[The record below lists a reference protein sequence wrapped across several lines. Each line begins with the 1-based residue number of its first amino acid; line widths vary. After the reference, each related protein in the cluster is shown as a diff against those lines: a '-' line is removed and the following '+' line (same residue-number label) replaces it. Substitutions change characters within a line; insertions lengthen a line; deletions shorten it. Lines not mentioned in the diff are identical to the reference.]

1 MTMFKRRVRARS
13 LVTVFAAL
21 LSLVVAL
28 LVGGNAA
35 SASSSATTEQAFI
48 TMYGWYD
55 NTPPSATISYPVIHQ
70 TAGGTGTWAD
80 PITYASSTA
89 ETKAGTRIYV
99 PRVQKYFIMEDDC
112 SECDADWS
120 GHGPD
125 GGPNM
130 WHFDLWL
137 GGKGGNAISAIE
149 CEDALTNYN
158 PDNTPKLE
166 SVLVNPPSNETVSSA
181 PLFNTSNGNCYGGAK
196 PLITVGQY
204 KNKGTSQCLNDPGD
218 KTTAGWTL
226 GMAACSSAAGEQF
239 IFDGTFL
246 SVGKVANSV
255 RRGLRGLRWRQ
266 HHVQGVQRRSDPAV
280 VRQHQPDHLRHPD
293 GQAVLPHQRQQGD
306 RRQVLGWR
314 VCRAVDVPHDPFR
327 RSWRLTPHDPVAPH
341 RSIRCGATVI
351 VK

>member
-1 MTMFKRRVRARS
+1 MAMFKRRVRARS

-35 SASSSATTEQAFI
+35 SASSSASTEQAFV

-70 TAGGTGTWAD
+70 EAGGTGTWSD

-125 GGPNM
+125 GGPNL

-166 SVLVNPPSNETVSSA
+166 SVIVNPPSNETVSSE

-204 KNKGTSQCLNDPGD
+204 KNKGTGQCLNDPGD

-226 GMAACSSAAGEQF
+226 GMAACGSAAGEQF

-246 SVGKVANSV
+246 SIGKVANQSGAV
-255 RRGLRGLRWRQ
+255 CASSGGGNITFKRCNGGPTQQWSANTNLTISDIQTGKLCFRTSGSKVTAGKCSGGGSA
-266 HHVQGVQRRSDPAV
+266 VQWTFPTT
-280 VRQHQPDHLRHPD
+280 
-293 GQAVLPHQRQQGD
+293 
-306 RRQVLGWR
+306 
-314 VCRAVDVPHDPFR
+314 PF
-327 RSWRLTPHDPVAPH
+327 TGP
-341 RSIRCGATVI
+341 GA
-351 VK
+351 